1 MPLGVVTRLAETS
14 QPSDYP
20 ANAPTWVDLHSTHLI
35 SLDSSLT
42 GAAFWAALRVA
53 TGNAYTLYARGE
65 LSWCMNSKT
74 YALLESKAIATTVTG
89 EWVALIGG
97 RLPVISGQIDVLEF
111 IPDGDIIGGYF
122 ALYLWAQHEMAYV
135 GTDRTGYTLR
145 VKDAT
150 LVFGRELAN
159 GVPLIPEGFVGINIA
174 GNSVTTTLPFAGNT
188 ANDAALADLTIGALS
203 LSPSFDAGTTTYTAS
218 ATNATASAAVTATP
232 AQNGAQIS
240 ITVTSGT
247 TVKNV
252 VNGGSAALAVG
263 ANVIAVTVKQGNAVK
278 VYSVTVTRAA
288 S

>member
-1 MPLGVVTRLAETS
+1 MP
-14 QPSDYP
+14 D
-20 ANAPTWVDLHSTHLI
+20 N
-35 SLDSSLT
+35 
-42 GAAFWAALRVA
+42 
-53 TGNAYTLYARGE
+53 
-65 LSWCMNSKT
+65 
-74 YALLESKAIATTVTG
+74 
-89 EWVALIGG
+89 
-97 RLPVISGQIDVLEF
+97 
-111 IPDGDIIGGYF
+111 DIVGGYF
-122 ALYLWAQHEMAYV
+122 SLYLWAQHDLAV
-135 GTDRTGYTLR
+135 LGTDRTGYTLR

-150 LVFGRELAN
+150 LVFGRERADGL
-159 GVPLIPEGFVGINIA
+159 PLIPEGFVGINIA
-174 GNSVTTTLPFAGNT
+174 GSSVTTVMPFPGNT
-188 ANDAALADLTIGALS
+188 ANDADLEALTIGALS